1 MGKFIITIL
10 ISSVFLFGA
19 SLRKSG
25 DTVVDKKHNL
35 IWQDHEHN
43 VKVIVTH
50 EHAIEY
56 CENLIQSGSS
66 SWRVPTIKEYEYI
79 IDKSRAKDE
88 LMIDKAFYHIKQD
101 DYWAADRTWI
111 RNFGKYAYYVFFK
124 SGTVYYQNRTYPKYI
139 RCVRDIK

>member
-10 ISSVFLFGA
+10 ISSVFLFGID
-19 SLRKSG
+19 LRKSG
-25 DTVVDKKHNL
+25 DTVVDKKNNL
-35 IWQDHEHN
+35 IWQDHVHN

-56 CENLIQSGSS
+56 CEKLIQSGSS
-66 SWRVPTIKEYEYI
+66 SWRVPTVEEYSYI
-79 IDKSRAKDE
+79 IDKSRVKEE
-88 LMIDKAFYHIKQD
+88 LMINKAFYHVKQD

-111 RNFGKYAYYVFFK
+111 RNFGRYAYYVFLK
-124 SGTVYYQNRTYPKYI
+124 SGAIYYQNRTYPKYI